1 MTITINPKYGLIL
14 YIYTVFRVMENGKKM
29 RTGGW
34 FDRREKKEE
43 EPMGVRLTLS
53 EDGNLGTQY
62 CAMN

>member
-1 MTITINPKYGLIL
+1 
-14 YIYTVFRVMENGKKM
+14 MENGKKM